1 MNFKQYLGK
10 IRYDYRAIV
19 IIVLVVMAIS
29 LITSFLREPLY
40 RAKAS
45 ILVSQKATFN
55 LDMYQASQSAERL
68 AVLLAKIIKSSAF
81 QKDVLNSGF
90 PIDKA
95 YFPTK
100 EKDLRKKWANMVDS
114 RVTTDTSI
122 IEISVYHPS
131 EKETRKI
138 ANAII
143 YVFSDKGKKYY
154 NLGDQVNVLVIDT
167 PLVSERPVKPNL
179 LLNTILSFF
188 VGLVISAIYIAWNM
202 GKPEKKKK
210 KRPKKETYKEKK
222 EIAPE
227 PEKNLQEEE
236 VNNNSGGYIGGLK
249 IINR

>member
-1 MNFKQYLGK
+1 
-10 IRYDYRAIV
+10 V
-19 IIVLVVMAIS
+19 IIVLIVMAIS

-68 AVLLAKIIKSSAF
+68 AVLLAKVIKSSSF
-81 QKDVLNSGF
+81 EKDVLNSGF

-100 EKDLRKKWANMVDS
+100 EKDLRKEWANMVDS

-122 IEISVYHPS
+122 IEINVYHPS
-131 EKETRKI
+131 RKEARKI

-167 PLVSERPVKPNL
+167 PLVSERPVKPAL
-179 LLNTILSFF
+179 LLNLVLSFF
-188 VGLVISAIYIAWNM
+188 VGLVISGIYLAWNIQ
-202 GKPEKKKK
+202 KPAKPKKKK
-210 KRPKKETYKEKK
+210 KRPRKESRKEKVIQK
-222 EIAPE
+222 TED
-227 PEKNLQEEE
+227 NLVEEE
-236 VNNNSGGYIGGLK
+236 IDNNSGGYIGGLK

>member
-1 MNFKQYLGK
+1 MNSKQYLK
-10 IRYDYRAIV
+10 NTRRNLRAII
-19 IIVLVVMAIS
+19 IIVLIVMAIS
-29 LITSFLREPLY
+29 LIFSFFQEPRY
-40 RAKAS
+40 RAKSS
-45 ILVSQKATFN
+45 ILVSQKANFN

-68 AVLLAKIIKSSAF
+68 AVLLAKVIKSSAF

-95 YFPTK
+95 YFPIK
-100 EKDLRKKWANMVDS
+100 EKDLRKEWANMVDS

-131 EKETRKI
+131 EKEARKI

-154 NLGDQVNVLVIDT
+154 NLGDQVNILVIDT

-188 VGLVISAIYIAWNM
+188 VGLVVSAIYIAWNM
-202 GKPEKKKK
+202 GKPEKKEK
-210 KRPKKETYKEKK
+210 KRPKKEAPKEKITEEK
-222 EIAPE
+222 EKSPAD
-227 PEKNLQEEE
+227 EE
-236 VNNNSGGYIGGLK
+236 VTENNTGGYIGGLK